1 MAERRSV
8 PASQR
13 LRESREAFMRR
24 AIELARRGSL
34 EWGAGGPFGA
44 VVVRDGQIV
53 GEGWN
58 EVLRR
63 RDPTCHAE
71 MQAIRAAAKRLRR
84 FDLSGCEIFTTGE
97 PCPMCA
103 GAIHWARLDRVW
115 YAASAADLA
124 RHGGFDDRAFHREIA
139 KPPSRRSLPH
149 RRLLRSEA
157 VEVCKAYVAAG
168 GARY

>member
-1 MAERRSV
+1 MAKRMQRSSGGV
-8 PASQR
+8 AAV
-13 LRESREAFMRR
+13 REAFMRR

-34 EWGAGGPFGA
+34 DLQAGGPFGA
-44 VVVRDGQIV
+44 VVVRDGTVV

-84 FDLSGCEIFTTGE
+84 FDLSGCEIYTSGE

-124 RHGGFDDRAFHREIA
+124 RHGGFDDQAFHTELA
-139 KPPSRRSLPH
+139 KPPATRTLPH
-149 RRLLRSEA
+149 RRLLRGEA
-157 VEVCKAYVAAG
+157 LAVCRAYVAAG
-168 GARY
+168 GRVY

>member
-1 MAERRSV
+1 MAVRRSDTTNRS
-8 PASQR
+8 ATA
-13 LRESREAFMRR
+13 SREAFMRR

-34 EWGAGGPFGA
+34 ELRAGGPFGA
-44 VVVRDGQIV
+44 VVVLEGRIV

-71 MQAIRAAAKRLRR
+71 MQAIRAAARRLGR

-103 GAIHWARLDRVW
+103 GAIHWARLDQVW

-139 KPPSRRSLPH
+139 KPPSRRALPH

-157 VEVCKAYVAAG
+157 VEVCKAFVAAG

>member
-1 MAERRSV
+1 MAKRQRASQERRAAV
-8 PASQR
+8 EER
-13 LRESREAFMRR
+13 FMRR

-34 EWGAGGPFGA
+34 DLRAGGPFGA
-44 VVVRDGQIV
+44 VVVMDGEVV

-71 MQAIRAAAKRLRR
+71 MQAIRAAARRLRR
-84 FDLSGCEIFTTGE
+84 FDLSGCEIYSSGE

-124 RHGGFDDRAFHREIA
+124 RHGGFDDRAFHAEVA
-139 KPPSRRSLPH
+139 KAPSRRRLPH
-149 RRLLRSEA
+149 QRLLREEA
-157 VEVCKAYVAAG
+157 IVVCRAYVASG
-168 GARY
+168 GGLY